1 MPNYKMR
8 KVVLFCFLISLFVGV
23 NNVLAQD
30 LKTSVGKNKELDSL
44 RKKEEGEKDSVV
56 YNAKYIKFTKMA
68 LSKDSIVLIPL
79 DTSTF
84 NIQNY
89 SPLMQPKHPTI
100 TTGSMGQVARPLLYE
115 PSKRI
120 GFDPGY
126 HSLDYYAL
134 TPEDI
139 IYYQARAPFTSLYL
153 ISAGQKE
160 QLFRG
165 IHSQNIKKN
174 WNAGFNFNRMDS
186 RGFYSRQRGDNLNIA
201 LFSWYQS
208 PSKRYNMWASAIF
221 NTMRA
226 YENGSI
232 RADSIFNSGYE
243 KIARDAEAVRLSNA
257 RNLYRKNT
265 IFLKQTYYVGRLD
278 SSNTVNG
285 SVVPTN
291 KITYTVEY
299 NNDSYD
305 FTKDQEDD
313 HTAIPKAL
321 SKIGKI
327 TIKPNDASDLL
338 LDSVFTNDSTHV
350 QHIKNEFLYS
360 FFLRA
365 KNSSVIKNEL
375 KLDAGIRH
383 DYYSYASIG
392 RRKNG
397 NTYENRN
404 FGFQNLSLIGA
415 LGYRFT
421 SNIDLNLDVQQVFQ
435 GRNAGDF
442 LYEAK
447 SRIALSK
454 SIGRI
459 ELGAYLQNQSPSEIF
474 NFYNGNHYEWSN
486 SNLKN
491 TKVANLSFSY
501 INDKLGLEAG
511 AKYFLTSNYL
521 YFGQGATALSI
532 MPVQE
537 TSDISLIRL
546 DVSKK
551 WRFGKFAIENYL
563 AYQKT
568 DNENVLRTPE
578 FYTCN
583 SFYVDL
589 TIFKVLK
596 TNIGFDVRYNTAYAN
611 YSYSAAA
618 SQFYVGDATV
628 FKSTPVVDL
637 FLKTNLKRANIFIK
651 YDYAN
656 QGLFSTGYYTVN
668 RYPMPDALLK
678 FGVTWNFY
686 D

>member
-1 MPNYKMR
+1 MGKF
-8 KVVLFCFLISLFVGV
+8 VQICFFILMLTGV
-23 NNVLAQD
+23 NKSFAQD
-30 LKTSVGKNKELDSL
+30 LKTSVGNNKELDSL
-44 RKKEEGEKDSVV
+44 RKKEEGAKDSVV
-56 YNAKYIKFTKMA
+56 YNAKYIRFTKLS
-68 LSKDSIVLIPL
+68 LSKDSIVLLPL
-79 DTSTF
+79 DTSTT

-100 TTGSMGQVARPLLYE
+100 TTGNMGQVARPLLYE

-120 GFDPGY
+120 GFDVGF

-201 LFSWYQS
+201 VFSWYQS

-221 NTMRA
+221 NTLRA
-226 YENGSI
+226 YENGSVTT
-232 RADSIFNSGYE
+232 DTTIFNSGYD
-243 KIARDAEAVRLSNA
+243 KISRDAEAVRLSSA

-265 IFLKQTYYVGRLD
+265 IFLKQTYYVGRID
-278 SSNTVNG
+278 SSNTING

-291 KITYTVEY
+291 KVTYTVEY

-305 FTKDQEDD
+305 FTKNETDD
-313 HTAIPKAL
+313 NTVIPKAL
-321 SKIGKI
+321 
-327 TIKPNDASDLL
+327 IKRDGL
-338 LDSVFTNDSTHV
+338 LDATFTNDSTHV
-350 QHIKNEFLYS
+350 MHVKNEFIYS
-360 FFLRA
+360 FFLRP

-383 DYYSYASIG
+383 DYYKYHTMGFRTTGA
-392 RRKNG
+392 
-397 NTYENRN
+397 TYEDSPTA
-404 FGFQNLSLIGA
+404 FQNISLLGN

-421 SNIDLNLDVQQVFQ
+421 KNIDLNLDVQQIFQ

-442 LYEAK
+442 LYDAK
-447 SRIALSK
+447 SRIALGK
-454 SIGRI
+454 TIGRI
-459 ELGAYLQNQSPSEIF
+459 ELGAYLQNQSPSAIF
-474 NFYNGNHYEWSN
+474 TAYNGNNFAWN
-486 SNLKN
+486 NLDLKN
-491 TKVANLSFSY
+491 VKVANLSFGY
-501 INDKLGLEAG
+501 VNDKLMLEAG

-521 YFGQGATALSI
+521 YFGTTIKGIGDINIKPL
-532 MPVQE
+532 QE
-537 TSDISLIRL
+537 TDDISLIRL

-551 WRFGKFAIENYL
+551 WRFGKFVLENYL

-568 DNENVLRTPE
+568 DNKSILRTPD
-578 FYTCN
+578 FYTYN
-583 SFYVDL
+583 SIYFDI
-589 TIFKVLK
+589 TFFKVLK
-596 TNIGFDVRYNTAYAN
+596 TNIGFDVRYNTSYAN
-611 YSYSAAA
+611 YSYSPAV
-618 SQFYVGDATV
+618 SQFFVGDETV
-628 FKSTPVVDL
+628 LKSTPVVDF
-637 FLKTNLKRANIFIK
+637 FLKANLKRANIFVK
-651 YDYAN
+651 YDYLN
-656 QGLFSTGYYTVN
+656 QGLLSTGYYTVN

-678 FGVTWNFY
+678 FGLTWNFY

>member
-1 MPNYKMR
+1 MR
-8 KVVLFCFLISLFVGV
+8 KVVLFCFVILLLIGKKDA
-23 NNVLAQD
+23 LAQD
-30 LKTSVGKNKELDSL
+30 LKTNVGNNKELDSL
-44 RKKEEGEKDSVV
+44 RKKEEGAKDSVV
-56 YNAKYIKFTKMA
+56 FNAKYIRFTKLS
-68 LSKDSIVLIPL
+68 LSKDSIVLLPL
-79 DTSTF
+79 DTSTT

-89 SPLMQPKHPTI
+89 SPLMQPKHPYI
-100 TTGSMGQVARPLLYE
+100 TTGSMGQAARPLLFE
-115 PSKRI
+115 PAKRI
-120 GFDPGY
+120 GFDVGF
-126 HSLDYYAL
+126 HSLDNYAL

-139 IYYQARAPFTSLYL
+139 IYYQARSPFTSLYL

-226 YENGSI
+226 FENGGVRS
-232 RADSIFNSGYE
+232 DSSIFEPGYD
-243 KIARDAEAVRLSNA
+243 KISRDAEATRLSTA

-265 IFLKQTYYVGRLD
+265 IFLKQTYYVGRID
-278 SSNTVNG
+278 SSTTING
-285 SVVPTN
+285 SVQPTN

-305 FTKDQEDD
+305 FSKNEDD
-313 HTAIPKAL
+313 DNTAIPRAL
-321 SKIGKI
+321 TKRDG
-327 TIKPNDASDLL
+327 NVDDF
-338 LDSVFTNDSTHV
+338 FTNDSTHV
-350 QHIKNEFLYS
+350 QHVKNEFIYS
-360 FFLRA
+360 FFLRP
-365 KNSSVIKNEL
+365 KKSSVIKNEL
-375 KLDAGIRH
+375 KVDAGIRH
-383 DYYSYASIG
+383 DYYQYRSLGS
-392 RRKNG
+392 RSNG
-397 NTYENRN
+397 STYEDRS
-404 FGFQNLSLIGA
+404 FGFQNLSLLGA
-415 LGYRFT
+415 LGYRLT
-421 SNIDLNLDVQQVFQ
+421 SNIDLNLDVQQIFQ

-454 SIGRI
+454 TIGRI

-474 NFYNGNHYEWSN
+474 NYYNGNHFTWIN
-486 SNLKN
+486 ADLKN
-491 TKVANLSFSY
+491 TKVANLSFNY
-501 INDKLGLEAG
+501 INDKLMLEAG

-521 YFGQGATALSI
+521 YFETTIKGINDVNAKPI
-532 MPVQE
+532 QE
-537 TSDISLIRL
+537 STDINLIRI
-546 DVSKK
+546 DISKK
-551 WRFGKFAIENYL
+551 WRFGKFVLENYL

-568 DNENVLRTPE
+568 DNNSVLRTPE

-583 SFYVDL
+583 SIYFDQ
-589 TIFKVLK
+589 TFFKVLK

-611 YSYSAAA
+611 YSYSPAL
-618 SQFYVGDATV
+618 SQFYVGDETV
-628 FKSTPVVDL
+628 LKSTPVVDV
-637 FLKTNLKRANIFIK
+637 FLKANLKRANIFVK
-651 YDYAN
+651 YDYLN
-656 QGLFSTGYYTVN
+656 QGLISPGYFTVN

>member
-1 MPNYKMR
+1 MR
-8 KVVLFCFLISLFVGV
+8 RVVLFCFLISLFVGISDV
-23 NNVLAQD
+23 FAQD
-30 LKTSVGKNKELDSL
+30 LKTSVGNNKELDSL
-44 RKKEEGEKDSVV
+44 RKKEEGEKDSIV

-153 ISAGQKE
+153 VSAGQKE
-160 QLFRG
+160 QFFKG
-165 IHSQNIKKN
+165 IHSQNIKRN

-226 YENGSI
+226 YENGSV
-232 RADSIFNSGYE
+232 RADSIFNTGYS
-243 KIARDAEAVRLSNA
+243 KIQRDAEAIRLSNA

-265 IFLKQTYYVGRLD
+265 VFLKQTYYVGRID
-278 SSNTVNG
+278 SSKTN
-285 SVVPTN
+285 SSILPTN
-291 KITYTVEY
+291 KVTYTIEY

-305 FTKDQEDD
+305 FTKDQLDD
-313 HTAIPKAL
+313 NSVIPTALDKTTKMTLRPTDARDLAL
-321 SKIGKI
+321 DP
-327 TIKPNDASDLL
+327 T
-338 LDSVFTNDSTHV
+338 FTNDSTHV
-350 QHIKNEFLYS
+350 QHIKNEFVYS

-383 DYYSYASIG
+383 DYYNYTTIG

-397 NTYENRN
+397 NTYENSK
-404 FGFQNLSLIGA
+404 FGFQNLSIIGA

-421 SNIDLNLDVQQVFQ
+421 SNIDFNLDVQQIFQ

-447 SRIALSK
+447 SRIALGK
-454 SIGRI
+454 DIGRI

-474 NFYNGNHYEWSN
+474 SFYNGNHFFWTN
-486 SNLKN
+486 SDLKN
-491 TKVANLSFSY
+491 TKVANLSFEY
-501 INDKLGLEAG
+501 INDKLGLQAG

-521 YFGQGATALSI
+521 YFGTGSTLI
-532 MPVQE
+532 KDYNIKPYQE

-551 WRFGKFAIENYL
+551 WKLGKFTIENYL

-568 DNENVLRTPE
+568 DNESILRTPE

-589 TIFKVLK
+589 NIFKVLK
-596 TNIGFDVRYNTAYAN
+596 TNIGFDVRYNTSYAN
-611 YSYSAAA
+611 YSYSPAV
-618 SQFYVGDATV
+618 SQFFVGDATV
-628 FKSTPVVDL
+628 FKSTPVVDV
-637 FLKTNLKRANIFIK
+637 FLKANLKRANIFVK

-656 QGLFSTGYYTVN
+656 QGLSSTGYYTVN

>member
-1 MPNYKMR
+1 MHR
-8 KVVLFCFLISLFVGV
+8 VVLFCLLIFTGIGV
-23 NNVLAQD
+23 NNAFAQD
-30 LKTSVGKNKELDSL
+30 LKTTVGNNKELDSL
-44 RKKEEGEKDSVV
+44 RKKEEGAKDSIV
-56 YNAKYIKFTKMA
+56 YTAKFIRFTKLG
-68 LSKDSIVLIPL
+68 LSKDSIVLLPL
-79 DTSTF
+79 DTSTT

-89 SPLMQPKHPTI
+89 SPLLQPTHPTI

-120 GFDPGY
+120 GFDVGF

-160 QLFRG
+160 QLFKG
-165 IHSQNIKKN
+165 THTQNIKKN

-201 LFSWYQS
+201 VFSWYQS
-208 PSKRYNMWASAIF
+208 PNKRYNMWASAIF
-221 NTMRA
+221 NTLRA

-232 RADSIFNSGYE
+232 TSDTSIFESGYS
-243 KIARDAEAVRLSNA
+243 KISRDAEAVRLSSAVN
-257 RNLYRKNT
+257 RYRKNT
-265 IFLKQTYYVGRLD
+265 LFLKQTYYVGRID
-278 SSNTVNG
+278 STNKING

-305 FTKDQEDD
+305 FRKNEADNNTVIP
-313 HTAIPKAL
+313 TALKKSDGL
-321 SKIGKI
+321 
-327 TIKPNDASDLL
+327 TDAT
-338 LDSVFTNDSTHV
+338 FTNDSTHV
-350 QHIKNEFLYS
+350 MHVKNEFIYS
-360 FFLRA
+360 FFLRP
-365 KNSSVIKNEL
+365 KSSSVIKNEL

-383 DYYSYASIG
+383 DYY
-392 RRKNG
+392 
-397 NTYENRN
+397 TYHSLGIKSSGATYGSDDRS
-404 FGFQNLSLIGA
+404 FGFQNISVLGS

-421 SNIDLNLDVQQVFQ
+421 SNIDLNLDVQQIFQ

-447 SRIALSK
+447 SRIALGK
-454 SIGRI
+454 TIGRL

-474 NFYNGNHYEWSN
+474 NTYHGNHYTWD
-486 SNLKN
+486 LDFKN
-491 TKVANLSFSY
+491 TKVANLNFGY
-501 INDKLGLEAG
+501 VNDKLMLAVG

-521 YFGQGATALSI
+521 YFGTTIKGIGDINVKPL
-532 MPVQE
+532 QE
-537 TSDISLIRL
+537 SADINLIRL

-551 WRFGKFAIENYL
+551 WRFGKFVLENYL

-568 DNENVLRTPE
+568 DNSSVLRTPE
-578 FYTCN
+578 FYTYN
-583 SFYVDL
+583 SIYYDITF
-589 TIFKVLK
+589 FKILK
-596 TNIGFDVRYNTAYAN
+596 TNLGFDVRYNTAYAN
-611 YSYSAAA
+611 YSYAPAL

-628 FKSTPVVDL
+628 LKSTPVVDF
-637 FLKTNLKRANIFIK
+637 FLKANLKRANIFVK
-651 YDYAN
+651 YDYLN
-656 QGLFSTGYYTVN
+656 QGLLSSGYFTVN

-678 FGVTWNFY
+678 FGLTWNFY